1 MSKKSRTSTN
11 GRRNANEPARMF
23 AMTEREFHLVI
34 AGLLLGVTKSL
45 PVRELVSKLVLQM
58 TGREIVPPEAGRKP
72 KKDDL
77 IVHAELAPETV

>member
-1 MSKKSRTSTN
+1 MSKRCRTSKN
-11 GRRNANEPARMF
+11 SRRNANEPTRMF
-23 AMTEREFHLVI
+23 AMTEREFDLVI

-58 TGREIVPPEAGRKP
+58 TGREVVPPEAGKKP

-77 IVHAELAPETV
+77 IVHATFASETV